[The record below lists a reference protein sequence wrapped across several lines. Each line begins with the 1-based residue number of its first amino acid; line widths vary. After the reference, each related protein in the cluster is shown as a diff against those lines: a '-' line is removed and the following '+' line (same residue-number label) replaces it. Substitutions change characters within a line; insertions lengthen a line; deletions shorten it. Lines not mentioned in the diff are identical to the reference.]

1 MKDIYVSLDFS
12 IYDDLSA
19 EAIEALRHILEEE
32 QGRSFTFEEAKEIGV
47 GLLKL
52 FEVLA
57 DGEEDKQEV
66 VEKEVLPEQI
76 AGQLSLVY

>member
-1 MKDIYVSLDFS
+1 MKDIHVSLDFS

-57 DGEEDKQEV
+57 DGKEDKQEV
-66 VEKEVLPEQI
+66 VEKEVLPEQT
-76 AGQLSLVY
+76 AGQLSLIY

>member
-1 MKDIYVSLDFS
+1 MKDIHVSLDFS

-57 DGEEDKQEV
+57 DGEEDKQES

-76 AGQLSLVY
+76 TGQLSLIY

>member
-12 IYDDLSA
+12 IYDDLNV
-19 EAIEALRHILEEE
+19 EAIEALRHILEDE

-57 DGEEDKQEV
+57 DGEEDKQES
-66 VEKEVLPEQI
+66 VEKGVQLEQVT
-76 AGQLSLVY
+76 GQLSLIY